1 MGQPIQ
7 GPGQTIWGPIQRRFG
22 PSCARRVLF
31 LRKST
36 DFLDMRTECQII
48 KTYHSFITVII
59 IYHKP
64 LEIARSLAP
73 RSILDCSPIGP
84 RYDESLM

>member
-1 MGQPIQ
+1 MGQSIQ
-7 GPGQTIWGPIQRRFG
+7 GPGQKIWGPTQRRFG

-64 LEIARSLAP
+64 SEIARYLPP
-73 RSILDCSPIGP
+73 RSILDYSSIGP
-84 RYDESLM
+84 RSDEVLM